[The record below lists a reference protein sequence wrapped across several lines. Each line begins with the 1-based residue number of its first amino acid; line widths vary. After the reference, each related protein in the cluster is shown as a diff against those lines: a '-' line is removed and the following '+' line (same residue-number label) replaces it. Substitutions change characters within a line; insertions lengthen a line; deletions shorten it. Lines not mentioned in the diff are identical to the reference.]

1 MAFQASGLFLF
12 EFEKSAFIDKD
23 VVAPN
28 NVIYVRYNVEA
39 FISDARSFN
48 VWNVTRCQDYCMYS
62 NKLPRALQCLSPKM
76 NLIFGP
82 KYGQYTKILMYGS
95 YFESHFV
102 TTFR

>member
-39 FISDARSFN
+39 FISDARSVN
-48 VWNVTRCQDYCMYS
+48 VWNVTGCQDYCMYMYS
-62 NKLPRALQCLSPKM
+62 NKRFRALQFLSPKM
-76 NLIFGP
+76 NFV
-82 KYGQYTKILMYGS
+82 GQNMGNIPQ
-95 YFESHFV
+95 F
-102 TTFR
+102 